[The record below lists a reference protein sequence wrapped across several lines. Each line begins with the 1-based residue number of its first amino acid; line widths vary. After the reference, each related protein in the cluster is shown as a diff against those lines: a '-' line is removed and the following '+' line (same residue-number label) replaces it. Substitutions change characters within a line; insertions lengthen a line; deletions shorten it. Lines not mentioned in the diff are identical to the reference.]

1 MSKSKS
7 KTRSKSK
14 TPRNYCTVL
23 DELYKLDKK
32 VYEKFGELCLTSL
45 LARTDPKGKRTLILP
60 SKGLSKTKASLT
72 EQLRNHIIRGNLTPE
87 VLSKKG
93 SMTVSSITGI
103 SYKIEV
109 SGKTMK
115 INGENMT
122 HKASG
127 RNGCI
132 YTVPNSL
139 KGVKTG
145 GGYNIESDE
154 SDEDDEEIEMNGGS
168 TNFMYDL
175 NSEPAS
181 ELRFMVLEDYAKKFP
196 LDQHPLSSDYSYAHM
211 LASHLLL
218 QANQQIPNFGDTYKP
233 FISSD
238 PLATIELLLQL
249 RENPLDTSKTLLD
262 DIFLKTFR
270 NSNYYLNDDISLI
283 GDAKNLLGNM
293 CLDTNMPGS
302 CPFDTHYYMN
312 TFVDTERTNLL
323 NNSNLREGI
332 VASYQKLAGEPNR
345 YNPETVAIFNR
356 VYGPKYSNNLLKNDL
371 LRFGVKNLHTLP
383 FEDYNVN
390 MNTLF
395 RDDASNVVNNLLH
408 TELLSD
414 DFFHGFARSDQFL
427 NNYQVDMHS
436 HQLLNPIIYKQAFN
450 ESLSFNNDGVNYG
463 MELNVNDNEYSQGI
477 EFNYND
483 NSNILSSNT
492 LDSIFKY

>member
-1 MSKSKS
+1 MSKSKSRSKSKS
-7 KTRSKSK
+7 KTSRSKS
-14 TPRNYCTVL
+14 PRNYCTVL

-72 EQLRNHIIRGNLTPE
+72 EQLRSHIIRGNLTPE

-93 SMTVSSITGI
+93 SMTVRSITGI

-115 INGENMT
+115 INDEKMT

-132 YTVPNSL
+132 YTVPNPL

-145 GGYNIESDE
+145 GGSDTE
-154 SDEDDEEIEMNGGS
+154 SDEDEEEIEMKMYGGS

-175 NSEPAS
+175 NSEPPS

-249 RENPLDTSKTLLD
+249 RENPLDSSKTLLD

-270 NSNYYLNDDISLI
+270 NSNYYLNDDISLV

-293 CLDTNMPGS
+293 CLDTSTPGS

-312 TFVDTERTNLL
+312 TFVDTERTNLF
-323 NNSNLREGI
+323 NSSNLREGI
-332 VASYQKLAGEPNR
+332 VASYEKLAGEPNR

-356 VYGPKYSNNLLKNDL
+356 VYGPKYSDNLLKNDL

-395 RDDASNVVNNLLH
+395 RHNAPDVVNNLLH
-408 TELLSD
+408 TELLPD
-414 DFFHGFARSDQFL
+414 DFFQGFTRSDQFL
-427 NNYQVDMHS
+427 NNFQVDMHS
-436 HQLLNPIIYKQAFN
+436 HQYLNPIMYKQ
-450 ESLSFNNDGVNYG
+450 SFNNDGVNYG
-463 MELNVNDNEYSQGI
+463 MELNVNDNDGVNYGMEFSYNDGNVLSTHTLNDL
-477 EFNYND
+477 FNY
-483 NSNILSSNT
+483 
-492 LDSIFKY
+492 